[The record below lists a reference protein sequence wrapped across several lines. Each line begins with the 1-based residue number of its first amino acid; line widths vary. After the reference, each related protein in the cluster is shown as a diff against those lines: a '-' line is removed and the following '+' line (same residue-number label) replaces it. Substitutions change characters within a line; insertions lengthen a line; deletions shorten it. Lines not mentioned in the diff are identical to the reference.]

1 MTINVGT
8 RGSKLALAQTGFVI
22 SELKRKFPEHE
33 INALVIKTTGDQNLN
48 SPLDQ
53 LGSKGVFVAEIEE
66 ALLNGRIQL
75 AVHSMKDMPSSPL
88 EGLCFAKAWKR
99 EDPRDALLL
108 REYKSLKEL
117 PKGAVI
123 ATGSKRRY
131 YQLLKLRPDLRIVNI
146 RGNIDTRIR
155 RLHEGLPDGTHADGI
170 ILAAAGL
177 KRLHLEE
184 NVTEY
189 FDVDDM
195 IPAPAQGVLAIEMAD
210 SNTMIKEM
218 VNSLSDETTENIV
231 RLERGFLEAIDG
243 DCHLPIGAYASYE
256 DGEYRLRALYGN
268 EEGTAIAKTEVTGIR
283 PDEELVKKAVE
294 DIERQMKEQI
304 NG

>member
-22 SELKRKFPEHE
+22 SELKRHFPEHE
-33 INALVIKTTGDQNLN
+33 INAVVIKTTGDQNLN
-48 SPLDQ
+48 SPLDRI
-53 LGSKGVFVAEIEE
+53 GSKGVFVAEIEE
-66 ALLNGRIQL
+66 ALLDGRIQL

-88 EGLCFAKAWKR
+88 EGLCFAKSWKR

-108 REYKSLKEL
+108 REHKSLADL
-117 PKGAVI
+117 PLGAVI
-123 ATGSKRRY
+123 ATGSKRRS
-131 YQLLKLRPDLRIVNI
+131 YQLLKIRPDLRIVNI

-155 RLHEGLPDGTHADGI
+155 RLQEGLPDGTKADGI

-189 FDVDDM
+189 FDVNDM
-195 IPAPAQGVLAIEMAD
+195 IPAPAQGVLAIEMAA
-210 SNTMIKEM
+210 SNTMMREM
-218 VNSLSDETTENIV
+218 VDSLADEKAENIT
-231 RLERGFLEAIDG
+231 RLERGFLSEIGG

-256 DGEYRLRALYGN
+256 NGEYRLLALYGN
-268 EEGTAIAKTEVTGIR
+268 EDGTVLAKTEVTGKY
-283 PDEELVKKAVE
+283 PDREIVKRAVY
-294 DIERQMKEQI
+294 DIKKQIKE
-304 NG
+304 